1 MDVYAE
7 YGFGGVVV
15 FAFLALIMNLI
26 KSQKAQNEDLDAIR
40 VEIAKMEGTI
50 DNVESIVLKFLD
62 RWNTSDT
69 VRDNR
74 HEKIVEEIN
83 DLGDHI
89 MEMKGAVS
97 RINGHHK

>member
-1 MDVYAE
+1 MEVYAE
-7 YGFGGVVV
+7 YGFGGVIV

-40 VEIAKMEGTI
+40 VELTKMEGTVE
-50 DNVESIVLKFLD
+50 NVEGIVLKFLD
-62 RWNTSDT
+62 RWNTSDV
-69 VRDNR
+69 VRDAR
-74 HEKIVEEIN
+74 HEKLVENIN

>member
-7 YGFGGVVV
+7 YGFGGVIV
-15 FAFLALIMNLI
+15 FASLIMNLI
-26 KSQKAQNEDLDAIR
+26 KSQKSQNEDLDAIR
-40 VEIAKMEGTI
+40 VELTKMEGTV

-62 RWNTSDT
+62 RWNTSDV
-69 VRDNR
+69 VRDAR
-74 HEKIVEEIN
+74 HEKLVEEIN

-97 RINGHHK
+97 RINGNHK